1 MRKDHTKEINAKIG
15 QIFLNNPIQ
24 CQGNQEVP
32 IAFAYYAGEDGEPA
46 KESYVVFGSCG
57 NDVIGYC
64 GDDRILERRYYYY
77 FDIYSKQNFFDI
89 LEQLIDILENN
100 NFIHIPEKDG
110 EDSFDWTTY
119 QYYRRLIFAFDYDLT
134 KNEGQE

>member
-1 MRKDHTKEINAKIG
+1 
-15 QIFLNNPIQ
+15 
-24 CQGNQEVP
+24 
-32 IAFAYYAGEDGEPA
+32 
-46 KESYVVFGSCG
+46 
-57 NDVIGYC
+57 
-64 GDDRILERRYYYY
+64 LERRYYYY